1 MTDTEEKRSEKI
13 LYLFLKNT
21 SEVYELKQKFIKFN
35 LKSKS
40 QLLIIMIY
48 STSYIEGVQREDGF
62 IE

>member
-40 QLLIIMIY
+40 HLLIIMIY